1 MTQSQLKA
9 LKSDI
14 QSFLKKDVLDLE
26 KKFLSKGWNASF
38 DDLEKKRE
46 KVKSIGYWTPQ
57 IPKKYGGMGMSL
69 VEFAQISSILGSS
82 PIGLYLFNCQAPD
95 AGNMEILIEYGTN
108 YQKDKFLKPLL
119 AGEIRSCFS
128 MTEPDFAGSNPIY
141 MGTKAIKKDD
151 KYIVNGNK
159 WYTSSAEG
167 SSFAIVMAITNPKDN
182 NKYLRASQIIIPCDS
197 KGFNL
202 VRKIP
207 VMGDEGEG
215 YFSHSEILYDNVEVS
230 EKNLL
235 GDEGYGFKIAQSR
248 LGPGR
253 VHHCMRWIGICERSF
268 DMMCKRAATRELSPG
283 KYLGEKQLIQKMI
296 SERRVEISA
305 AKLLVMDVANKI
317 EGLKKQFVPKTFFAK
332 GNYFSI
338 NKDLGIRHLVYP
350 IPNEFSLGIHLTPE
364 LDYSV
369 KFGPDFEWVNDPK
382 NYKVDINKEK
392 IFINE
397 IKKYLP
403 DLDPN
408 SLNPSYSGIRPI
420 IEKKDKFKR
429 DFIIQTDIIHSI
441 PNLINLYAIDS
452 PGLTS
457 SLAIARYVNQILG

>member
-14 QSFLKKDVLDLE
+14 QSFLKKDVFDLE
-26 KKFLSKGWNASF
+26 KNLLSKGWDASF
-38 DDLEKKRE
+38 SDLEKKRE

-108 YQKDKFLKPLL
+108 YQKDKFLKPLI

-141 MGTKAIKKDD
+141 MGTTAIKKDD

-182 NKYLRASQIIIPCDS
+182 NKYLRASQIIVPCDS
-197 KGFNL
+197 KGFSL

-215 YFSHSEILYDNVEVS
+215 YFSHSEISYDNVEVS

-253 VHHCMRWIGICERSF
+253 IHHCMRWIGICERSF

-283 KYLGEKQLIQKMI
+283 NYLGEKQLIQKMI

-317 EGLKKQFVPKTFFAK
+317 EKFGSKKSKVEISMIKFYCANVLKRVIDDAIQIYGGLGMSDDIILSHFYRHERAARIYDGADEVHISSVAKGILSRYGLK
-332 GNYFSI
+332 I
-338 NKDLGIRHLVYP
+338 
-350 IPNEFSLGIHLTPE
+350 
-364 LDYSV
+364 
-369 KFGPDFEWVNDPK
+369 
-382 NYKVDINKEK
+382 
-392 IFINE
+392 
-397 IKKYLP
+397 
-403 DLDPN
+403 
-408 SLNPSYSGIRPI
+408 
-420 IEKKDKFKR
+420 
-429 DFIIQTDIIHSI
+429 
-441 PNLINLYAIDS
+441 
-452 PGLTS
+452 
-457 SLAIARYVNQILG
+457 

>member
-14 QSFLKKDVLDLE
+14 QSFLKKDILDLE

-141 MGTKAIKKDD
+141 MGTSAIKKDD
-151 KYIVNGNK
+151 KYILNGNK

-167 SSFAIVMAITNPKDN
+167 SSFAIVMAITNPKDK
-182 NKYLRASQIIIPCDS
+182 NKYLRASQIIVPCDS
-197 KGFNL
+197 KGFSL

-215 YFSHSEILYDNVEVS
+215 YFSHSEICYDNVEVS

-253 VHHCMRWIGICERSF
+253 IHHCMRWIGICERSF
-268 DMMCKRAATRELSPG
+268 DMMCKRAASRELSPG
-283 KYLGEKQLIQKMI
+283 TFLGEKQLIQKMI
-296 SERRVEISA
+296 SERRVEINA
-305 AKLLVMDVANKI
+305 AKLLVMDVAKKI
-317 EGLKKQFVPKTFFAK
+317 EKFGSKKSKIEISMIKFYCANVLKRVIDDAIQIYGGLGMSDDIILSHFYRHERAARIYDGADEVHISSVAKGILSRYGLK
-332 GNYFSI
+332 I
-338 NKDLGIRHLVYP
+338 
-350 IPNEFSLGIHLTPE
+350 
-364 LDYSV
+364 
-369 KFGPDFEWVNDPK
+369 
-382 NYKVDINKEK
+382 
-392 IFINE
+392 
-397 IKKYLP
+397 
-403 DLDPN
+403 
-408 SLNPSYSGIRPI
+408 
-420 IEKKDKFKR
+420 
-429 DFIIQTDIIHSI
+429 
-441 PNLINLYAIDS
+441 
-452 PGLTS
+452 
-457 SLAIARYVNQILG
+457 

>member
-1 MTQSQLKA
+1 MNQSQLKA

-14 QSFLKKDVLDLE
+14 RSFLKKDILDLE

-46 KVKSIGYWTPQ
+46 KVKSLGYWTPQ
-57 IPKKYGGMGMSL
+57 IPEKYGGMGMSL

-128 MTEPDFAGSNPIY
+128 MTEPGFAGSNPIY
-141 MGTKAIKKDD
+141 MGTSAIKKDD
-151 KYIVNGNK
+151 KYILNGNK

-167 SSFAIVMAITNPKDN
+167 SSFAIVMAITNPKDK
-182 NKYLRASQIIIPCDS
+182 NKYLRASQIIVPCDS
-197 KGFNL
+197 KGFSL

-215 YFSHSEILYDNVEVS
+215 YFSHSEISYDNVEVS

-253 VHHCMRWIGICERSF
+253 IHHCMRWIGICERSF
-268 DMMCKRAATRELSPG
+268 DMMCERAATRELSPG

-317 EGLKKQFVPKTFFAK
+317 EKFGSKKSKVEISMIKFYCANVLKRVIDDAIQIYGGLGMSDDIILSHFYRHERAARIYDGADEVHISSVAKGILSRYGLK
-332 GNYFSI
+332 I
-338 NKDLGIRHLVYP
+338 
-350 IPNEFSLGIHLTPE
+350 
-364 LDYSV
+364 
-369 KFGPDFEWVNDPK
+369 
-382 NYKVDINKEK
+382 
-392 IFINE
+392 
-397 IKKYLP
+397 
-403 DLDPN
+403 
-408 SLNPSYSGIRPI
+408 
-420 IEKKDKFKR
+420 
-429 DFIIQTDIIHSI
+429 
-441 PNLINLYAIDS
+441 
-452 PGLTS
+452 
-457 SLAIARYVNQILG
+457 

>member
-14 QSFLKKDVLDLE
+14 QSFLKKDILDLE
-26 KKFLSKGWNASF
+26 KKVLYKGWNASI
-38 DDLEKKRE
+38 DDLENKRE
-46 KVKSIGYWTPQ
+46 KVKSLGYWTPQ
-57 IPKKYGGMGMSL
+57 IPEKYGGMGMSL

-141 MGTKAIKKDD
+141 MGTSAIKKGD
-151 KYIVNGNK
+151 KYILNGNK

-167 SSFAIVMAITNPKDN
+167 SSFAIVMAITNPKDK
-182 NKYLRASQIIIPCDS
+182 NKYLRASQIIVPCDS
-197 KGFNL
+197 KGFSL

-215 YFSHSEILYDNVEVS
+215 YFSHSEISYDNVEVS

-253 VHHCMRWIGICERSF
+253 IHHCMRWIGICERSF
-268 DMMCKRAATRELSPG
+268 DMMCERAATRELSPG

-317 EGLKKQFVPKTFFAK
+317 EKFGSKKSKVEISMIKFYCANVLKRVIDDAIQIYGGLGMSDDIILSHFYRHERAARIYDGADEVHISSVAKGILSTYGLK
-332 GNYFSI
+332 I
-338 NKDLGIRHLVYP
+338 
-350 IPNEFSLGIHLTPE
+350 
-364 LDYSV
+364 
-369 KFGPDFEWVNDPK
+369 
-382 NYKVDINKEK
+382 
-392 IFINE
+392 
-397 IKKYLP
+397 
-403 DLDPN
+403 
-408 SLNPSYSGIRPI
+408 
-420 IEKKDKFKR
+420 
-429 DFIIQTDIIHSI
+429 
-441 PNLINLYAIDS
+441 
-452 PGLTS
+452 
-457 SLAIARYVNQILG
+457 

>member
-14 QSFLKKDVLDLE
+14 QSFLKKDILDLE
-26 KKFLSKGWNASF
+26 KKVLYKGWNASI

-46 KVKSIGYWTPQ
+46 KVKSLGYWTPQ
-57 IPKKYGGMGMSL
+57 IPEKYGGMGMSL

-141 MGTKAIKKDD
+141 MGTSAIKKDD
-151 KYIVNGNK
+151 KYILNGKK

-167 SSFAIVMAITNPKDN
+167 SSFAIVMAITNPKDK
-182 NKYLRASQIIIPCDS
+182 NKYLRASQIIVPCDS
-197 KGFNL
+197 KGFSL

-215 YFSHSEILYDNVEVS
+215 YFSHSEISYDNVEVS

-253 VHHCMRWIGICERSF
+253 IHHCMRWIGICERSF
-268 DMMCKRAATRELSPG
+268 DMMCERAATRELSPG

-317 EGLKKQFVPKTFFAK
+317 EKFGSKKSKVEISMIKFYCANVLKRVIDDAIQIYGGLGMSDDIILSHFYRHERAARIYDGADEVHISSVAKGILSRYGLK
-332 GNYFSI
+332 I
-338 NKDLGIRHLVYP
+338 
-350 IPNEFSLGIHLTPE
+350 
-364 LDYSV
+364 
-369 KFGPDFEWVNDPK
+369 
-382 NYKVDINKEK
+382 
-392 IFINE
+392 
-397 IKKYLP
+397 
-403 DLDPN
+403 
-408 SLNPSYSGIRPI
+408 
-420 IEKKDKFKR
+420 
-429 DFIIQTDIIHSI
+429 
-441 PNLINLYAIDS
+441 
-452 PGLTS
+452 
-457 SLAIARYVNQILG
+457 

>member
-1 MTQSQLKA
+1 MNQNQLIT

-14 QSFLKKDVLDLE
+14 QSFLKKDVFDLE
-26 KKFLSKGWNASF
+26 KKVLSKGWDASF
-38 DDLEKKRE
+38 DDLEKKRD

-57 IPKKYGGMGMSL
+57 IPKKYGGMGLSL
-69 VEFAQISSILGSS
+69 IEFAQISGILGSS

-128 MTEPDFAGSNPIY
+128 MTEPSFAGSNPVY
-141 MGTKAIKKDD
+141 MGTTAVKKDD
-151 KYIVNGNK
+151 KYILNGNK

-167 SSFAIVMAITNPKDN
+167 SSFAIVMAITNPDVE

-268 DMMCKRAATRELSPG
+268 DMMCKRAASRELSPG
-283 KYLGEKQLIQKMI
+283 TFLGEKQLIQKMI
-296 SERRVEISA
+296 SERRVEINA
-305 AKLLVMDVANKI
+305 AKLLVMDVAKKI
-317 EGLKKQFVPKTFFAK
+317 EKFGSKKSKIEISMIKFYCANVLKRVVDDAVQIHGGLGMSDDIILSHFYRYERAARIYDGADEVHISSVAKGILSNYGLK
-332 GNYFSI
+332 I
-338 NKDLGIRHLVYP
+338 
-350 IPNEFSLGIHLTPE
+350 
-364 LDYSV
+364 
-369 KFGPDFEWVNDPK
+369 
-382 NYKVDINKEK
+382 
-392 IFINE
+392 
-397 IKKYLP
+397 
-403 DLDPN
+403 
-408 SLNPSYSGIRPI
+408 
-420 IEKKDKFKR
+420 
-429 DFIIQTDIIHSI
+429 
-441 PNLINLYAIDS
+441 
-452 PGLTS
+452 
-457 SLAIARYVNQILG
+457 

>member
-46 KVKSIGYWTPQ
+46 KVKSLGYWTPQ
-57 IPKKYGGMGMSL
+57 IPEKYGGMGMSL

-141 MGTKAIKKDD
+141 MGTSAIKKND
-151 KYIVNGNK
+151 KYIINGNK

-182 NKYLRASQIIIPCDS
+182 NKYLRASQIIVPCDS
-197 KGFNL
+197 KGFSL

-215 YFSHSEILYDNVEVS
+215 YFSHSEISYDNVEVS

-253 VHHCMRWIGICERSF
+253 IHHCMRWIGICERSF
-268 DMMCKRAATRELSPG
+268 DMMCERAATRELSPG

-317 EGLKKQFVPKTFFAK
+317 EKFGSKKSKVEISMIKFYCANVLKRVIDDAIQIYGGLGMSDDIILSHFYRHERAARIYDGADEVHISSVAKGILSRYGLK
-332 GNYFSI
+332 I
-338 NKDLGIRHLVYP
+338 
-350 IPNEFSLGIHLTPE
+350 
-364 LDYSV
+364 
-369 KFGPDFEWVNDPK
+369 
-382 NYKVDINKEK
+382 
-392 IFINE
+392 
-397 IKKYLP
+397 
-403 DLDPN
+403 
-408 SLNPSYSGIRPI
+408 
-420 IEKKDKFKR
+420 
-429 DFIIQTDIIHSI
+429 
-441 PNLINLYAIDS
+441 
-452 PGLTS
+452 
-457 SLAIARYVNQILG
+457 

>member
-1 MTQSQLKA
+1 MNQNQLIT

-14 QSFLKKDVLDLE
+14 QSFLKKDVFDLE
-26 KKFLSKGWNASF
+26 KKLLSKGWDASF
-38 DDLEKKRE
+38 SDLEKKRE

-128 MTEPDFAGSNPIY
+128 MTEPGFAGSNPVY
-141 MGTKAIKKDD
+141 MGTTAIKKKDR
-151 KYIVNGNK
+151 YILNGNK

-167 SSFAIVMAITNPKDN
+167 SSFAIVMAITNPDVE

-268 DMMCKRAATRELSPG
+268 DMMCKRAASRELSPG
-283 KYLGEKQLIQKMI
+283 TFLGEKQLIQKMI
-296 SERRVEISA
+296 SERRVEINA
-305 AKLLVMDVANKI
+305 AKLLVMDVAKKI
-317 EGLKKQFVPKTFFAK
+317 EKFGSKKSKIEISMIKFYCANVLKRVIDDAVQIHGGLGMSDDITLSHFYRHERAARIYDGADEVHISSVAKGILSKYGLK
-332 GNYFSI
+332 S
-338 NKDLGIRHLVYP
+338 
-350 IPNEFSLGIHLTPE
+350 
-364 LDYSV
+364 
-369 KFGPDFEWVNDPK
+369 
-382 NYKVDINKEK
+382 
-392 IFINE
+392 
-397 IKKYLP
+397 
-403 DLDPN
+403 
-408 SLNPSYSGIRPI
+408 
-420 IEKKDKFKR
+420 
-429 DFIIQTDIIHSI
+429 
-441 PNLINLYAIDS
+441 
-452 PGLTS
+452 
-457 SLAIARYVNQILG
+457 

>member
-69 VEFAQISSILGSS
+69 VEFAEISSILGSS

-141 MGTKAIKKDD
+141 MGTTAIKKDD

-182 NKYLRASQIIIPCDS
+182 NKYLRASQIIVPCDS
-197 KGFNL
+197 KGFSL
-202 VRKIP
+202 V
-207 VMGDEGEG
+207 
-215 YFSHSEILYDNVEVS
+215 FT
-230 EKNLL
+230 
-235 GDEGYGFKIAQSR
+235 
-248 LGPGR
+248 
-253 VHHCMRWIGICERSF
+253 
-268 DMMCKRAATRELSPG
+268 KRT
-283 KYLGEKQLIQKMI
+283 
-296 SERRVEISA
+296 
-305 AKLLVMDVANKI
+305 
-317 EGLKKQFVPKTFFAK
+317 
-332 GNYFSI
+332 
-338 NKDLGIRHLVYP
+338 
-350 IPNEFSLGIHLTPE
+350 
-364 LDYSV
+364 
-369 KFGPDFEWVNDPK
+369 
-382 NYKVDINKEK
+382 
-392 IFINE
+392 
-397 IKKYLP
+397 
-403 DLDPN
+403 
-408 SLNPSYSGIRPI
+408 
-420 IEKKDKFKR
+420 
-429 DFIIQTDIIHSI
+429 
-441 PNLINLYAIDS
+441 
-452 PGLTS
+452 
-457 SLAIARYVNQILG
+457 

>member
-14 QSFLKKDVLDLE
+14 QSFLKKDILDLE
-26 KKFLSKGWNASF
+26 KKVLYKGWNASI

-46 KVKSIGYWTPQ
+46 KVKSLGYWTPQ
-57 IPKKYGGMGMSL
+57 IPEKYGGMGMSL

-141 MGTKAIKKDD
+141 MGTSAIKKND
-151 KYIVNGNK
+151 KYIINGNK

-167 SSFAIVMAITNPKDN
+167 SSFAIVMAITNPKDK
-182 NKYLRASQIIIPCDS
+182 NKYLRASQIIVPFDS
-197 KGFNL
+197 KGFSL

-215 YFSHSEILYDNVEVS
+215 YFSHSEISYDNVEVS

-253 VHHCMRWIGICERSF
+253 IHHCMRWIGICERSF
-268 DMMCKRAATRELSPG
+268 DMMCERAATRELSPG

-317 EGLKKQFVPKTFFAK
+317 EKFGSKKSKVEISMIKFYCANVLKRVIDDAIQIYGGLGMSDDIILSHFYRHERAARIYDGADEVHISSVAKGILSTYGLK
-332 GNYFSI
+332 I
-338 NKDLGIRHLVYP
+338 
-350 IPNEFSLGIHLTPE
+350 
-364 LDYSV
+364 
-369 KFGPDFEWVNDPK
+369 
-382 NYKVDINKEK
+382 
-392 IFINE
+392 
-397 IKKYLP
+397 
-403 DLDPN
+403 
-408 SLNPSYSGIRPI
+408 
-420 IEKKDKFKR
+420 
-429 DFIIQTDIIHSI
+429 
-441 PNLINLYAIDS
+441 
-452 PGLTS
+452 
-457 SLAIARYVNQILG
+457 

>member
-14 QSFLKKDVLDLE
+14 QSFLKKDILDLE
-26 KKFLSKGWNASF
+26 KKVLYKGWNASI
-38 DDLEKKRE
+38 DDLENKRE
-46 KVKSIGYWTPQ
+46 KVKSLGYWTPQ
-57 IPKKYGGMGMSL
+57 IPEKYGGMGMSL

-141 MGTKAIKKDD
+141 MGTSAIKKND
-151 KYIVNGNK
+151 KYIINGNK

-167 SSFAIVMAITNPKDN
+167 SSFAIVMAITNPKDK
-182 NKYLRASQIIIPCDS
+182 NKYLRASQIIVPCDS
-197 KGFNL
+197 KGFSL

-215 YFSHSEILYDNVEVS
+215 YFSHSEISYDNVEVS

-253 VHHCMRWIGICERSF
+253 IHHCMRWIGICERSF
-268 DMMCKRAATRELSPG
+268 DMMCERAATRELSPG

-317 EGLKKQFVPKTFFAK
+317 EKFGSKKSKVEISMIKFYCANVLKRVIDDAIQIYGGLGMSDDIILSHFYRHERAARIYDGADEVHISSVAKGILSTYGLK
-332 GNYFSI
+332 I
-338 NKDLGIRHLVYP
+338 
-350 IPNEFSLGIHLTPE
+350 
-364 LDYSV
+364 
-369 KFGPDFEWVNDPK
+369 
-382 NYKVDINKEK
+382 
-392 IFINE
+392 
-397 IKKYLP
+397 
-403 DLDPN
+403 
-408 SLNPSYSGIRPI
+408 
-420 IEKKDKFKR
+420 
-429 DFIIQTDIIHSI
+429 
-441 PNLINLYAIDS
+441 
-452 PGLTS
+452 
-457 SLAIARYVNQILG
+457 

>member
-14 QSFLKKDVLDLE
+14 QSFLKKDILDLE
-26 KKFLSKGWNASF
+26 KKVLYKGWNASI

-46 KVKSIGYWTPQ
+46 KVKSLGYWTPQ
-57 IPKKYGGMGMSL
+57 IPEKYGGMGMSL

-141 MGTKAIKKDD
+141 MGTSAIKKDD

-182 NKYLRASQIIIPCDS
+182 NKYLRASQIIVPCDS
-197 KGFNL
+197 KGFSL

-215 YFSHSEILYDNVEVS
+215 YFSHSEISYDNVEVS

-253 VHHCMRWIGICERSF
+253 IHHCMRWIGICERSF
-268 DMMCKRAATRELSPG
+268 DMMCERAATRELSPG

-317 EGLKKQFVPKTFFAK
+317 EKFGSKKSKVEISMIKFYCANVLKRVIDDAIQIYGGLGMSDDIILSHFYRHERAARIYDGADEVHISSVAKGILSRYGLK
-332 GNYFSI
+332 I
-338 NKDLGIRHLVYP
+338 
-350 IPNEFSLGIHLTPE
+350 
-364 LDYSV
+364 
-369 KFGPDFEWVNDPK
+369 
-382 NYKVDINKEK
+382 
-392 IFINE
+392 
-397 IKKYLP
+397 
-403 DLDPN
+403 
-408 SLNPSYSGIRPI
+408 
-420 IEKKDKFKR
+420 
-429 DFIIQTDIIHSI
+429 
-441 PNLINLYAIDS
+441 
-452 PGLTS
+452 
-457 SLAIARYVNQILG
+457 

>member
-14 QSFLKKDVLDLE
+14 QSFLKKDILDLE
-26 KKFLSKGWNASF
+26 KKVLYKGWNASI

-46 KVKSIGYWTPQ
+46 KVKSLGYWTPQ
-57 IPKKYGGMGMSL
+57 IPEKYGGMGMSL

-119 AGEIRSCFS
+119 AGEIRSCSS

-141 MGTKAIKKDD
+141 MGTSAIKKDD
-151 KYIVNGNK
+151 KYILNGKK

-167 SSFAIVMAITNPKDN
+167 SSFAIVMAITNPKDK
-182 NKYLRASQIIIPCDS
+182 NKYLRASQIIVPCDS
-197 KGFNL
+197 IGFSL
-202 VRKIP
+202 VLKIP

-215 YFSHSEILYDNVEVS
+215 YFSHSEISYDNVEVS

-253 VHHCMRWIGICERSF
+253 IHHCMRWIGICERSF

-283 KYLGEKQLIQKMI
+283 NYLGEKQLIQKMI

-317 EGLKKQFVPKTFFAK
+317 EKFGSKKSKVEISMIKFYCANVLKRVIDDAIQIYGGLGMSDDIILSHFYRHERAARIYDGADEVHISSVAKGILSTYGLK
-332 GNYFSI
+332 I
-338 NKDLGIRHLVYP
+338 
-350 IPNEFSLGIHLTPE
+350 
-364 LDYSV
+364 
-369 KFGPDFEWVNDPK
+369 
-382 NYKVDINKEK
+382 
-392 IFINE
+392 
-397 IKKYLP
+397 
-403 DLDPN
+403 
-408 SLNPSYSGIRPI
+408 
-420 IEKKDKFKR
+420 
-429 DFIIQTDIIHSI
+429 
-441 PNLINLYAIDS
+441 
-452 PGLTS
+452 
-457 SLAIARYVNQILG
+457 